1 MRRCVVAGGRAR
13 GAGKPYPRRRG
24 HRRSRD
30 PRCARAGEGRTAT
43 APRRFNRRRRSAA
56 GQVSPAIRPAARS
69 TATRSECPDVS
80 CESPRFL
87 PSQDNVPSVSS
98 APRPAPYREFAIYP
112 ERCGVLTIPS
122 FFERLLDRRNGTVG
136 FKRWI
141 DCKRSRPN
149 SGSQSSCLRSSAD
162 DAASKARK
170 PGFIP
175 GKTPE
180 HHRSADE
187 THCASC
193 IKSSIARWC
202 SCASCSRQLWKFCP
216 NNSGLS
222 ATEQVACLRQ

>member
-1 MRRCVVAGGRAR
+1 VRRCVVAGGRAR

-187 THCASC
+187 THSLVFLC
-193 IKSSIARWC
+193 ILFK
-202 SCASCSRQLWKFCP
+202 
-216 NNSGLS
+216 
-222 ATEQVACLRQ
+222 ATLEVLP